1 MKKYL
6 TLRVWIL
13 IIFLIMSF
21 IAISPRP
28 WAKGIEITGVD
39 ESSPLTTYGLSTGE
53 KILEINGD
61 KIETLEDFNEAI
73 NKLHLEPK
81 KITVETDKGEFSYEI
96 TDVIGFIVRGNETT
110 LTVVEARDFT
120 GLKKDMKILAI
131 NGDKLVGVKDYTAKL
146 DELLKKE
153 EFVMKTNKQEY
164 ALLLA
169 GAPEIR
175 VSEAATSNIQKG
187 LELQGGSRALLKPI
201 SEEGV
206 ELTNKNIIDLID
218 VLQERLNVYGLA
230 DITIRSAEDLAGEK
244 FVAVEIA
251 GATRE
256 EVRELVA
263 KQGVFEAK
271 IGEEVVFRGGSGD
284 LPFVCKGDGSCS
296 GVRPPCSQI
305 APGQWSCQFQFQIS
319 LSPNAAAKHAAVTKD
334 LTVNATAQGSYLSK
348 QLDLF
353 LDGELRDSLN
363 IAADLKGRELTAIL
377 ISGPGYGETEEAA
390 YNDAIASMNQ
400 LQTILISGSL
410 PLKLEIIKLDTISPV
425 LGQEFVKNAIL
436 TGMLALLGVTLVI
449 YIRYRRLLITVPVLI
464 TSLSELI
471 MTLGFAALISWNLDI
486 ASIAGL
492 IAAVGTGVDDQI
504 VILDELIKGESKYIN
519 WKDRIKRA
527 FGIIFGAYLTLAVAM
542 IPLWNAG
549 AGLLRG
555 FAVTTLVG
563 ITVGVLI
570 TRPAFASICENI
582 IKKK

>member
-6 TLRVWIL
+6 TFRVWIL

-28 WAKGIEITGVD
+28 WAKGIEITQVE
-39 ESSPLTTYGLSTGE
+39 ESSPLATYGLSIGE
-53 KILEINGD
+53 KVLEINGER
-61 KIETLEDFNEAI
+61 IETLEDFNEAI

-81 KITVETDKGEFSYEI
+81 KITVETDRGEFSFEI
-96 TDVIGFIVRGNETT
+96 TDAIGFIVRGNETA
-110 LTVVEARDFT
+110 LTVVDAKDFT
-120 GLKKDMKILAI
+120 GLKKDMKILSI
-131 NGDKLVGVKDYTAKL
+131 NGDKLEGVKDYSEKL
-146 DELLKKE
+146 DELLIKE
-153 EFVMKTNKQEY
+153 EFVMKTDKQEY

-175 VSEAATSNIQKG
+175 VAEAATSNIQKG

-201 SEEGV
+201 AEEGV

-256 EVRELVA
+256 EVKELVS

-284 LPFVCKGDGSCS
+284 IPFVCKGDGSCS

-305 APGQWSCQFQFQIS
+305 APDQWSCQFQFQIS
-319 LSPNAAAKHAAVTKD
+319 LSPKAAAKHAAVTEE

-348 QLDLF
+348 PLDLF
-353 LDGELRDSLN
+353 LDGDLRDSLN

-377 ISGPGYGETEEAA
+377 ITGPGYGETEEAA
-390 YNDAIASMNQ
+390 YNNAIEGMNQ

-410 PLKLEIIKLDTISPV
+410 PLKLEVIKLDTISPV
-425 LGQEFVKNAIL
+425 LGQEFLKNAIL
-436 TGMLALLGVTLVI
+436 TGILALLGVTLVI

-492 IAAVGTGVDDQI
+492 IAAIGTGVDDQI
-504 VILDELIKGESKYIN
+504 VILDELIKGESKYVN

-527 FGIIFGAYLTLAVAM
+527 FGIIFGAYLTLTVAM

-555 FAVTTLVG
+555 FAVTTIVG
-563 ITVGVLI
+563 ITLGVLI
-570 TRPAFASICENI
+570 TRPAFASITENM
-582 IKKK
+582 IKKE